1 MKNLKE
7 LFYKHKE
14 GILYLLF
21 GFVTTIV
28 NWGSYSILTKYLL
41 LNYNI
46 SNIIAWFLAVGVSF
60 VTTKLWVFESKTQ
73 NFGELF
79 KEIISF
85 VSSRVLTGFFEIIAL
100 PFAVGLGLDQS
111 IFGVENF
118 LAKIIISVIGVI
130 LNYFLSKFV
139 VFKHK

>member
-7 LFYKHKE
+7 MFYKHKE
-14 GILYLLF
+14 GILYLVF

-46 SNIIAWFLAVGVSF
+46 SNIIAWVLAVGVSF
-60 VTTKLWVFESKTQ
+60 VTTKLWVFESETH

-85 VSSRVLTGFFEIIAL
+85 VSSRVLTGFFEIVAL

>member
-7 LFYKHKE
+7 MFYKHKE
-14 GILYLLF
+14 GILYLVF

-46 SNIIAWFLAVGVSF
+46 SNIIAWVLAVGVSF
-60 VTTKLWVFESKTQ
+60 VTTKLWVFESKTY

-85 VSSRVLTGFFEIIAL
+85 VSSRVLTGFFEIVAL